1 MPSTATASSRLD
13 PARTYLAARA
23 AAISGDHSRSAQL
36 LGALVEG
43 SAGNR
48 TIAREAVAQAISAG
62 EMKLALRLAR
72 SMTPVDL
79 SPEARL
85 LLVADELRERR
96 PDRAVQYLQGTTGGD
111 VNLTFI
117 APVVEAWRF
126 AERRDARA
134 LQLLD
139 RFPANNPLINYVPE
153 QRAFVLLKLG
163 RAAEAQP
170 FVERALSAAG
180 AREHRL
186 RLGFADAFLGAGDR
200 ARAVAVLQG
209 LGTEVGR
216 ARERVSQGRGN
227 GLAVASAADAYA
239 EVLLALAIDLN
250 RLQNSFMPVALTQ
263 IARFT
268 APQNSSASV
277 LLGAFLERRE
287 RVPEALA
294 AYRAVPADNALAAQA
309 RDAEVRALVD
319 SDREAEALAV
329 AQRAMG
335 RSASVSDYARL
346 GDAYAGLKRFNEAAD
361 AYGRALALVQNG
373 SAEQRWPLLLL
384 QASALED
391 ANRWPESRQA
401 LETAMT
407 LAPSEPL
414 LLNFLGYAKLE
425 RGEDL
430 DAAEAMIRK
439 ASELDPDNASITD
452 SLGWAVYKRG
462 RLAEAIDI
470 LTRAAKGDPTQAE
483 IHEHLGD
490 ALYKAGNRFEA
501 RYAWQAALA
510 TAEDEVAARIK
521 AKIETG
527 LTAASAAP

>member
-1 MPSTATASSRLD
+1 
-13 PARTYLAARA
+13 
-23 AAISGDHSRSAQL
+23 
-36 LGALVEG
+36 
-43 SAGNR
+43 
-48 TIAREAVAQAISAG
+48 
-62 EMKLALRLAR
+62 
-72 SMTPVDL
+72 
-79 SPEARL
+79 
-85 LLVADELRERR
+85 
-96 PDRAVQYLQGTTGGD
+96 
-111 VNLTFI
+111 
-117 APVVEAWRF
+117 
-126 AERRDARA
+126 
-134 LQLLD
+134 
-139 RFPANNPLINYVPE
+139 
-153 QRAFVLLKLG
+153 
-163 RAAEAQP
+163 
-170 FVERALSAAG
+170 
-180 AREHRL
+180 
-186 RLGFADAFLGAGDR
+186 
-200 ARAVAVLQG
+200 
-209 LGTEVGR
+209 
-216 ARERVSQGRGN
+216 
-227 GLAVASAADAYA
+227 
-239 EVLLALAIDLN
+239 
-250 RLQNSFMPVALTQ
+250 VALTQ

-294 AYRAVPADNALAAQA
+294 AYRAVPNDNALAAQA

-430 DAAEAMIRK
+430 DAAETMIRK